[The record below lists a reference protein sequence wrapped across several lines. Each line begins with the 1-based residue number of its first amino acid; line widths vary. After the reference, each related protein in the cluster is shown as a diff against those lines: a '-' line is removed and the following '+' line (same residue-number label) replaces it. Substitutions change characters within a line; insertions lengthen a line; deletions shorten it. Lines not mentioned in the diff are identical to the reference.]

1 MVAWGRCER
10 KIGLGNSGRFGSVSV
25 WKSRWEDGFLWDLW
39 WDRCDG
45 GGRHG
50 VAVKTFFG
58 GMKSMIV
65 CWNKKGAPRICPKG
79 EIAARAGR
87 ICPER
92 GDSPR
97 PALERSGVSGY
108 GCRGFAFLKKSC

>member
-1 MVAWGRCER
+1 M
-10 KIGLGNSGRFGSVSV
+10 IGLGNSGRFGSVSV

-58 GMKSMIV
+58 GDEIHDCV
-65 CWNKKGAPRICPKG
+65 LEYKGG
-79 EIAARAGR
+79 AAYL
-87 ICPER
+87 PER
-92 GDSPR
+92 GDSGARGAYLPR
-97 PALERSGVSGY
+97 KGR
-108 GCRGFAFLKKSC
+108 